1 MATVII
7 VEGKHDR
14 ERLLEVI
21 RADIAIVCTFGI
33 PTQTRLSE
41 LNQQSEDA
49 DQVFIF
55 TDNDRAGK
63 RIRGILRDEF
73 PAAIHLHTKT
83 EYGGV
88 EKTPHEYLHQL
99 LSKHDL
105 TADM

>member
-33 PTQTRLSE
+33 PTQARLNE

-63 RIRGILRDEF
+63 RIRGILRDEVSRGDSF
-73 PAAIHLHTKT
+73 THENRVWRGRKDAARVSAPT
-83 EYGGV
+83 
-88 EKTPHEYLHQL
+88 
-99 LSKHDL
+99 S
-105 TADM
+105 